1 MLDALDLLKVL
12 ALGRN
17 YVPSLVAQQALV
29 VLVAWQRVYVAPE
42 RCPAPEAAQAHVCGN
57 QAGGGADDH
66 CSVKPESTGPQWSS
80 SRI

>member
-29 VLVAWQRVYVAPE
+29 VLVAWQHVDHTQEAG
-42 RCPAPEAAQAHVCGN
+42 PAVKANPAHEPGQ
-57 QAGGGADDH
+57 QAGGGADGH
-66 CSVKPESTGPQWSS
+66 SAAMMKAISS
-80 SRI
+80 S